1 MTTTTPVSE
10 VKAKAE
16 KKMNKMNRNRWIDQ
30 NRWNKTVKK
39 EHIYILDRKQPKQS
53 ALWKIKK
60 KKNEQEKDS
69 KGSESKRAK
78 KNGKDLSF
86 RHRRRTKEQCGASK
100 TEVNTNKDWKTK
112 RG

>member
-1 MTTTTPVSE
+1 MEQNCEKGTYIHFRQE
-10 VKAKAE
+10 AAKTISTLE
-16 KKMNKMNRNRWIDQ
+16 N
-30 NRWNKTVKK
+30 
-39 EHIYILDRKQPKQS
+39 L
-53 ALWKIKK
+53 K
-60 KKNEQEKDS
+60 KKNEKEKDS

-86 RHRRRTKEQCGASK
+86 RHRGRTKEQCGASK